1 MKFIL
6 ALSILLLSQ
15 TVLAQTPQSNM
26 FTIDQ
31 FLQWDSSLV
40 ELNTTSTT
48 PLADRLVGTRQ
59 VKENMNTEMKV
70 LYCPDGISMFVDHP
84 HMPQKFN
91 YFNFNHWQYIDILCW
106 FGGSAE
112 IPVLVPTKTWIDAAH
127 KNGVKVI
134 GIVFFVDA
142 AWGGQAE
149 SVVDFLK
156 KDSKDKYIAIKQ
168 LKAMAE
174 EYNFDGWMLHF
185 ETIVDQ
191 QTATEVN
198 EFVVKLK
205 NDYDGEII
213 WYDSM
218 NEDGGVDWQN
228 ELTDK
233 NLFYFEN
240 ATGMMTNYW
249 WNENKLN
256 LTHNKALA
264 SNRSPYDI
272 YTGVDLWPTR
282 NAQKAFTNNSWLRE
296 ICVKPENNTSIAL
309 YATNFTY
316 NCSVFSNFIN
326 NPNDVTRYYSAER
339 KLMSGL
345 DENPFTFDNDYE
357 GISAYIPAKTV
368 ITSFPFA
375 TSFNLGHGLTYYR
388 KGKNIIEK
396 EWTDM
401 GLQDISVTW
410 AFKYGKFSA
419 VSYDFNDAFNGGSSL
434 KLAAEALGTYYL
446 PLFSTSLKTK
456 RRKLH
461 LNMAI
466 KINKGQLL
474 ELISLVAIDENG
486 NKIHFPIEF
495 DENSDWQE
503 IEQKFKVEKGVVISE
518 IGIEIKSKGPFLL
531 NIGQLILDKRSIR
544 KKTYTLKEP
553 VF

>member
-59 VKENMNTEMKV
+59 VKENMNTDMKV
-70 LYCPDGISMFVDHP
+70 LYCPDGISSFVDYP

-410 AFKYGKFSA
+410 AFKYGKFST